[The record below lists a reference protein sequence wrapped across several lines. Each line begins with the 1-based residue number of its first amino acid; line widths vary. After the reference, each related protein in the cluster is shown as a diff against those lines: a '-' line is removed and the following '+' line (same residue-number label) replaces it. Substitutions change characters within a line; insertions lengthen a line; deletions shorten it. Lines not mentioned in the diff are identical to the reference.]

1 MPHTCLTFAKFV
13 LYQNEVNNGIATVC
27 LRSKILNRKVQF
39 IFDLY
44 FLCFLR
50 YVFIMLCMVKEN
62 HMRKPMSLPYTR
74 KPWWGSVF
82 SPAYE
87 ATVNRNLNMVG
98 PEGRAV
104 CSWCTCDIC
113 IYLLYF
119 SVSSSSITSFQ
130 GYEIGAVTM
139 MQRKGSKQ
147 RCVMPR
153 QASHLSLRKTEN
165 DIVNWG
171 MDIWRAV
178 PIFPYLTGLSKLNAL
193 SGTAGSDTVTLLILG
208 EMISGLFSQFL
219 FSLDN
224 IRFERWNQPRLFHS
238 TSWGAMWT
246 PLWQSTYFSFRNFPQ
261 TQGRVNQFTDKV
273 VSYCESLRWNMP

>member
-1 MPHTCLTFAKFV
+1 
-13 LYQNEVNNGIATVC
+13 
-27 LRSKILNRKVQF
+27 
-39 IFDLY
+39 
-44 FLCFLR
+44 
-50 YVFIMLCMVKEN
+50 
-62 HMRKPMSLPYTR
+62 
-74 KPWWGSVF
+74 
-82 SPAYE
+82 
-87 ATVNRNLNMVG
+87 MVG

-208 EMISGLFSQFL
+208 EIISDLKGETNHVCFIPLHGELCEPHYDNRLIFHLEIFLRHRAELISSQ
-219 FSLDN
+219 
-224 IRFERWNQPRLFHS
+224 
-238 TSWGAMWT
+238 T
-246 PLWQSTYFSFRNFPQ
+246 
-261 TQGRVNQFTDKV
+261 K
-273 VSYCESLRWNMP
+273 